1 MSSNWHQ
8 RVKSCPIKVIAPI
21 LLLSNHLMDFA
32 LKVLIVD
39 DSAWLSSNGS
49 SIDFAEKA
57 DNETRQM
64 WCQGIPDQDG
74 WFTLT
79 WPPTH
84 EILTCS
90 EDGELTLT
98 GKII

>member
-1 MSSNWHQ
+1 M
-8 RVKSCPIKVIAPI
+8 
-21 LLLSNHLMDFA
+21 
-32 LKVLIVD
+32 D
-39 DSAWLSSNGS
+39 DSAWLSSNES

-90 EDGELTLT
+90 EDGELTLA
-98 GKII
+98 GKIFYSNACYLIRSNLNSRQMIPKF

>member
-1 MSSNWHQ
+1 
-8 RVKSCPIKVIAPI
+8 
-21 LLLSNHLMDFA
+21 MDFA

-39 DSAWLSSNGS
+39 DSASLSSNES
-49 SIDFAEKA
+49 SIDFVEKA

-64 WCQGIPDQDG
+64 WCQGIADKDG

-98 GKII
+98 GEII